1 MKTDIRRFILK
12 ILYFLLVF
20 SFFPLAA
27 SASRGDRHIKH
38 HFHSPAKHQVQ
49 QIGELSGDL
58 FEEISHQVQIVRFS
72 PRNHW
77 QNTPIIFQG
86 GLYLDNDGSVKG
98 LRKIEREAIKQ
109 AYHSGESIVILD
121 ASVHDIEAL
130 HALLGEGA
138 AYDSPTDHVVAAY
151 TLRRIHGIPTASSL
165 SYVHFGPSEAM
176 SPEDEPLAFTR
187 AIDIVVDNL
196 QLYSDPEPEPVP
208 ASGTD
213 TASWVD
219 TPIQTTI
226 LQKNSTTGIYNTTIQ
241 LFALHDCVNNLDQ
254 YVVTADADWTA
265 TQAKAQSAS
274 NQDGSL
280 SSDANGNLVVSW
292 QDGRDYCT
300 GGTELF
306 VRHSI
311 CRYTNYPLQYE
322 MEVVPLST
330 GTVIQVNAAPAA
342 TQGTTTSYSSGF
354 AFNIGGSVNISG
366 NGPSAGI
373 QAGVSW
379 NNSTM
384 VQVPPVLL
392 KAGDTGNEGA
402 YWKYVYCTSGDAGGN
417 CTSHIQMKGT
427 GICVD
432 YELGDPQNGQT
443 PDGRMSATGQSVYFK
458 AEPDTRVGDTFDI
471 EVTFTAEL
479 ATTTTNLWYGPYF
492 NDPGLYCAQ
501 DGQGPEGNCN
511 CYGCS
516 CGTTTVKEPVA
527 LETTFKVPFPSTQCT
542 K

>member
-1 MKTDIRRFILK
+1 M
-12 ILYFLLVF
+12 
-20 SFFPLAA
+20 AA
-27 SASRGDRHIKH
+27 SASHGDRHKKH
-38 HFHSPAKHQVQ
+38 HFHSPAKYQVR
-49 QIGELSGDL
+49 QIGQLSGEL
-58 FEEISHQVQIVRFS
+58 FEEISHQVRIVRFS
-72 PRNHW
+72 PGNHG

-98 LRKIEREAIKQ
+98 LRTIEREAIKQ
-109 AYHSGESIVILD
+109 TYHSGQSIVILD

-130 HALLGEGA
+130 YALLGEGA
-138 AYDSPTDHVVAAY
+138 AYESATDPVGAAY
-151 TLRRIHGIPTASSL
+151 TLRRIHGVPTASSL
-165 SYVHFGPSEAM
+165 SYIHFGPGEAM

-196 QLYSDPEPEPVP
+196 QLYSDPEPEPGP
-208 ASGTD
+208 ASDTD
-213 TASWVD
+213 ATSWAD
-219 TPIQTTI
+219 TPVQTTI
-226 LQKNSTTGIYNTTIQ
+226 LRKNTTTGIYNTTIE
-241 LFALHDCVNNLDQ
+241 LFALHECATNLDQ
-254 YVVTADADWTA
+254 YVVTAEADWTA
-265 TQAKAQSAS
+265 TQAKFQSAS

-280 SSDANGNLVVSW
+280 HSDANGNLDVSW
-292 QDGRDYCT
+292 QDSRDYCT

-306 VRHSI
+306 VRNSI

-330 GTVIQVNAAPAA
+330 GTVIQVNATPAA

-354 AFNIGGSVNISG
+354 TFNIGGSVNISG

-373 QAGVSW
+373 RAGVSW

-384 VQVPPVLL
+384 VQVPSVLV

-402 YWKYVYCTSGDAGGN
+402 YWKYVYCTSGDTGGN

-458 AEPDTRVGDTFDI
+458 AEPNTRAGDTFDI
-471 EVTFTAEL
+471 AVTFTADL
-479 ATTTTNLWYGPYF
+479 ATTTTNFWYGPYF

-501 DGQGPEGNCN
+501 NGQGPEGNCN

-516 CGTTTVKEPVA
+516 CGTTTAEAPVI
-527 LETTFKVPFPSTQCT
+527 LKTTFKVPFPSTQCT
-542 K
+542 D